1 MNIPYNPMQVQNALQ
16 NPVRFP
22 DPRLQ
27 QYAAGQPPN
36 PQVPPGP
43 LGLAG
48 LELTSRGAQ
57 RQAAANDVQMQSDP
71 SKSPTVFQRKDAEL
85 AQARQTMQQMGGLMA
100 ELLRKQAQ
108 DRQLRDGQGI
118 ATLSL
123 PEDMFTAMHGGI
135 VFDGGGAVQKFQ
147 DGGSPEEI
155 TRQIGHPDFSLIT
168 SRRDDILNRVTTLPK
183 NQQNALRFITNQIA
197 TNPIAAARAALGVP
211 PSATRPATRPA
222 ASSSAPAA
230 TESSLEA
237 RMKELDRFKPE
248 IDTTI
253 LEKYYQDYV
262 GLTEKVA
269 AMIEAGL
276 LSEAKGK
283 EIIEAKKAEMAAQ
296 YAEYTQGR
304 DARIEEARAA
314 IEGQAPTFQ
323 SRLGRGLTSLV
334 GGDMRNLRVY
344 EALARLGAGASD
356 ADRDYT
362 DRRRKAAE
370 YLAEAKERTALADL
384 AEKRG
389 QTTAGETARDKAQE
403 RLTKEMQTKVG
414 MLRAQQEGLQALIEL
429 ENKKQIMQQGIDRAR
444 YGAAANLLQE
454 DTRQREYNKRAQA
467 TIAAAA
473 ARADAKANKPLS
485 ITDTLRILEFVRGLP
500 FNDPLLRKFY
510 TDDLRKA
517 VQGAKKL
524 DDLGPAAKQAYVEA
538 EQNYIKT
545 LEGGGATPS
554 SRIK

>member
-1 MNIPYNPMQVQNALQ
+1 
-16 NPVRFP
+16 
-22 DPRLQ
+22 
-27 QYAAGQPPN
+27 
-36 PQVPPGP
+36 
-43 LGLAG
+43 
-48 LELTSRGAQ
+48 
-57 RQAAANDVQMQSDP
+57 MQSDP
-71 SKSPTVFQRKDAEL
+71 SESPTVFQRKDAEL
-85 AQARQTMQQMGGLMA
+85 AQAQQAMQQMRGLMA

-108 DRQLRDGQGI
+108 DRRLRDGQGI

-135 VFDGGGAVQKFQ
+135 VFARGGDIANQWKPKQ
-147 DGGSPEEI
+147 TP
-155 TRQIGHPDFSLIT
+155 T
-168 SRRDDILNRVTTLPK
+168 RRDLLLQDVDSLSNPQKEALNYFTKQL
-183 NQQNALRFITNQIA
+183 AA
-197 TNPIAAARAALGVP
+197 NPIAAARAALGVP

-262 GLTEKVA
+262 GLAEKVA

-362 DRRRKAAE
+362 NRQREAAK

>member
-1 MNIPYNPMQVQNALQ
+1 V
-16 NPVRFP
+16 
-22 DPRLQ
+22 
-27 QYAAGQPPN
+27 
-36 PQVPPGP
+36 
-43 LGLAG
+43 GLA
-48 LELTSRGAQ
+48 
-57 RQAAANDVQMQSDP
+57 
-71 SKSPTVFQRKDAEL
+71 
-85 AQARQTMQQMGGLMA
+85 
-100 ELLRKQAQ
+100 
-108 DRQLRDGQGI
+108 
-118 ATLSL
+118 
-123 PEDMFTAMHGGI
+123 
-135 VFDGGGAVQKFQ
+135 
-147 DGGSPEEI
+147 
-155 TRQIGHPDFSLIT
+155 
-168 SRRDDILNRVTTLPK
+168 
-183 NQQNALRFITNQIA
+183 
-197 TNPIAAARAALGVP
+197 
-211 PSATRPATRPA
+211 
-222 ASSSAPAA
+222 
-230 TESSLEA
+230 
-237 RMKELDRFKPE
+237 
-248 IDTTI
+248 
-253 LEKYYQDYV
+253 
-262 GLTEKVA
+262 EKVA

-362 DRRRKAAE
+362 NRQREAAK